1 MGLGSYYDDLTRD
14 EMLDHVSGFV
24 GPQNSGC
31 DSWSA

>member
-1 MGLGSYYDDLTRD
+1 MGLGLYYDDLTCD

-24 GPQNSGC
+24 GPRNSGR